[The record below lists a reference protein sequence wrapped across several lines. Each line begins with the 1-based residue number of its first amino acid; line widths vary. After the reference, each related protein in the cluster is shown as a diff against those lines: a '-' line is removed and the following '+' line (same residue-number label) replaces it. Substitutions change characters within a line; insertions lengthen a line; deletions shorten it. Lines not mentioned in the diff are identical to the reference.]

1 MFDKEAFRKGLQA
14 DLEAGRKA
22 FEGRYSQELNAL
34 LGLSRTEIDA
44 ITPDQSDLVAYDA
57 LISLVKQ
64 ASQHNLDQA
73 DLVSQIKGLGTT
85 AVAIAKKTAAL
96 ATLFA

>member
-1 MFDKEAFRKGLQA
+1 MFDKEAFRKGLKS

-22 FEGRYSQELNAL
+22 FEGRYTQELNAL
-34 LGLSRTEIDA
+34 LGLSRTEIDE

-64 ASQHNLDQA
+64 ASQHNLDQVE
-73 DLVSQIKGLGTT
+73 LVSQIKKMGST
-85 AVAIAKKTAAL
+85 AVAIAKKTAGL
-96 ATLFA
+96 AALFA